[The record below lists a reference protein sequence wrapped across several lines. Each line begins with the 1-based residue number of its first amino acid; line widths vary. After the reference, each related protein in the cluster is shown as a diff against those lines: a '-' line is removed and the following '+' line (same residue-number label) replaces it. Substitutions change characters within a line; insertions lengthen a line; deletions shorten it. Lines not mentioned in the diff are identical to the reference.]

1 MNKIDS
7 RINSL
12 DLLRVIA
19 ALMVCVYHFF
29 YRGYSYGTGV
39 FLDLFFVKYGYLG
52 VSLFFMISGFVI
64 SQSAVNTTSLKFL
77 IGRFSRLYP
86 TLFIGGFLT
95 YFIVLAVGSVDQ
107 PSHHSLVCNITMA
120 LPVCDILKIKYID
133 SSYWSLSV
141 EIIFYALIGMVI
153 TFRKISDG
161 FHMRYIQI
169 SWLVMSMISVI
180 FTSKLIGYSV
190 FFLDLKYAPF
200 FVAGMVFY
208 DVYKCGFFGRCDL
221 IILSAT
227 YFMSLYYLLGDIN
240 HLSKINSGAS
250 YSKLSIV
257 LILSS
262 FYMIFCTIVLRRFVL
277 KTKIFAVA
285 GAATYAFYVLHQM
298 IGYSIINLMVNEY
311 DWAGVP
317 AAFFALIVIVCIAY
331 CVMRISTPLE
341 KLMKNKMN
349 KIANKGS
356 ILK

>member
-1 MNKIDS
+1 MTKIEN

-19 ALMVCVYHFF
+19 ALMVCIYHFF
-29 YRGYSYGTGV
+29 YRGYAYGTGIFV
-39 FLDLFFVKYGYLG
+39 DLFFVKYGYLG

-64 SQSAVNTTSLKFL
+64 SQSAAHTTSIRFV

-95 YFIVLAVGSVDQ
+95 YFIVLAIDSVDQ
-107 PSHHSLVCNITMA
+107 ASYHSLFCNITMA
-120 LPVCDILKIKYID
+120 LPVCDILNIKYID

-141 EIIFYALIGMVI
+141 EIIFYALISMVI
-153 TFRKISDG
+153 AFRKKADR
-161 FHMRYIQI
+161 FDMRYIQI
-169 SWLVMSMISVI
+169 SWLIMSMISVV

-190 FFLDLKYAPF
+190 FFLDLKYAPL

-221 IILSAT
+221 IILSVT
-227 YFMSLYYLLGDIN
+227 YFMNLYYLIDDIH
-240 HLSKINSGAS
+240 HLSKINSSAS

-262 FYMIFCTIVLRRFVL
+262 FYMVFCAIVLRRFVL

-298 IGYSIINLMVNEY
+298 IGYSIINLMVNKY
-311 DWAGVP
+311 DWAGFS
-317 AAFFALIVIVCIAY
+317 AAFFAFIVIVCIAY
-331 CVMRISTPLE
+331 CVLRISTPLE